1 MISARISLL
10 WFSVATTIGKTS
22 QQYSGF
28 SEIFCLIVVFN
39 ISVIDLGVMCPSEKI
54 LATAVQE
61 KAGMT
66 SKPFFYCKV
75 FFMIHG
81 YTGSIYPLQTLLV
94 YPVSSHRH

>member
-1 MISARISLL
+1 MISARILLL
-10 WFSVATTIGKTS
+10 WFSVATTIGKTP

-28 SEIFCLIVVFN
+28 SEIYCLIVVFN

-66 SKPFFYCKV
+66 LFYCEV

-81 YTGSIYPLQTLLV
+81 YTGSIYPLQTLLDYLV
-94 YPVSSHRH
+94 LLHRR